1 MNKTIFAL
9 ATGNEIAALSV
20 IRISGAECKKILK
33 TLTLKSE
40 PQDKVLVLRKFYNP
54 LNKKEIIDHC
64 LMAWMPGPKSYTGED
79 CLEIYCH
86 GGQAV
91 FKSFFEVLI
100 KFKDV
105 IYAEQGEFSKRA
117 IINGK
122 MNLVEAEAINDLI
135 NARTE
140 KQRVLAARQYDGG
153 LYIPLRDWRDKLI
166 ECMSII
172 EANIDFSDEEDTPN
186 FINIEKQLEILMTT
200 MKKVLKDN
208 ENYELLKE
216 GTKVVLTG
224 SPNVGKSSLFNTI
237 IRREKAIVT
246 DIAGTTRDI
255 IESKI
260 NLKGYPVVIYDTAG
274 ITDSNDRVEQEGIKK
289 AKEVIKG
296 ADIVL
301 NIYDIENYK
310 KRIIKNSKWNV
321 LNKIDKM
328 SKRIKVELN
337 TNLVSAKS
345 GEGIEEL
352 LNKIH
357 KEILKKTKYLYSA
370 DAIISNSRQ
379 INELEDAL
387 SSIIKAR
394 GERAPEILSEHLRQA
409 NRSLERILGNIDI
422 EEVLGSIFSK
432 FCIGK

>member
-9 ATGNEIAALSV
+9 ASGNEIAALSV
-20 IRISGAECKKILK
+20 IRISGTECKKILK

-40 PQDKVLVLRKFYNP
+40 PKEKALVLRKFYNP
-54 LNKKEIIDHC
+54 QNKKEIIDHC
-64 LMAWMPGPKSYTGED
+64 LLAWMPGPKSYTGED

-91 FKSFFEVLI
+91 FQSFFNVLI

-135 NARTE
+135 NSRTE
-140 KQRVLAARQYDGG
+140 QQRVLAARQYDGG
-153 LYIPLRDWRDKLI
+153 LSIPIMDWRDKLI

-172 EANIDFSDEEDTPN
+172 EANIDFSDEEDAPN
-186 FINIEKQLEILMTT
+186 FINIEKQLDSLIITIG
-200 MKKVLKDN
+200 KALKDN

-216 GTKVVLTG
+216 GIKVVLTG
-224 SPNVGKSSLFNTI
+224 RPNVGKSSLFNTI
-237 IRREKAIVT
+237 IKREKAIVT

-260 NLKGYPVVIYDTAG
+260 NLKGYPLVIFDTAG
-274 ITDSNDRVEQEGIKK
+274 ITISNDKVEQEGIKK
-289 AKEVIKG
+289 AKEVIKE

-301 NIYDIENYK
+301 NILDTENFRENK
-310 KRIIKNSKWNV
+310 LQNSEWNV
-321 LNKIDKM
+321 LNKTDKI
-328 SKRIKVELN
+328 SKNMKFDSSIS
-337 TNLVSAKS
+337 LVSAKS
-345 GEGIEEL
+345 GAGIEEL
-352 LNKIH
+352 LKKIH
-357 KEILKKTKYLYSA
+357 EEILKKTKDLYST

-379 INELEDAL
+379 ANELKIAL
-387 SSIIKAR
+387 SSILEAR
-394 GERAPEILSEHLRQA
+394 EERAPEILSEHLREA

>member
-20 IRISGAECKKILK
+20 IRVSGTQCKKIIK
-33 TLTLKSE
+33 TLTFKSE
-40 PQDKVLVLRKFYNP
+40 PQDRTLVLRKFYNP
-54 LNKKEIIDHC
+54 KNKKEIIDNC
-64 LMAWMPGPKSYTGED
+64 LFTWMPGPKSYTGED

-91 FKSFFEVLI
+91 FQSFFKVLI
-100 KFKDV
+100 GFKNV

-122 MNLVEAEAINDLI
+122 MNLIEAEAVNDLI

-140 KQRVLAARQYDGG
+140 KQRILASRQYDRG
-153 LYIPLRDWRDKLI
+153 LSIPLTSWRETLI
-166 ECMSII
+166 ECMAII
-172 EANIDFSDEEDTPN
+172 EANIDFSDEEDAPS
-186 FINIEKQLEILMTT
+186 FISIEEKLEELII
-200 MKKVLKDN
+200 KIRKVLKDN
-208 ENYELLKE
+208 ENYELLQE

-224 SPNVGKSSLFNTI
+224 SPNVGKSSLFNAI
-237 IRREKAIVT
+237 IKREKAIVT

-260 NLKGYPVVIYDTAG
+260 NLKGYPLVIFDTAG
-274 ITDSNDRVEQEGIKK
+274 ITISNDKVEQEGIKK
-289 AKEVIKG
+289 AKEVIKE

-301 NIYDIENYK
+301 NILDTENFTENK
-310 KRIIKNSKWNV
+310 LQNSKWNV
-321 LNKIDKM
+321 LNKTDKI
-328 SKRIKVELN
+328 SKTMKFDSSIS
-337 TNLVSAKS
+337 LVSAKS
-345 GEGIEEL
+345 GAGIEEL
-352 LNKIH
+352 LKKIH
-357 KEILKKTKYLYSA
+357 EEILKKTKDLYST

-379 INELEDAL
+379 ENELKIAL
-387 SSIIKAR
+387 SSILEAR
-394 GERAPEILSEHLRQA
+394 EERAPEILSEHLRQA

>member
-20 IRISGAECKKILK
+20 IRISGTECKKILK

-40 PQDKVLVLRKFYNP
+40 PQEKALVLRKFYNP
-54 LNKKEIIDHC
+54 QNKKEIIDHC
-64 LMAWMPGPKSYTGED
+64 LLAWMPGPKSYTGED

-91 FKSFFEVLI
+91 FQSFFNVLI
-100 KFKDV
+100 KFKGV

-135 NARTE
+135 NSRTE
-140 KQRVLAARQYDGG
+140 KQRVLAVRQYDGG
-153 LYIPLRDWRDKLI
+153 LSIPIMDWRDKLI

-186 FINIEKQLEILMTT
+186 FINIEKQLDSLITT
-200 MKKVLKDN
+200 IGKALKDN

-216 GTKVVLTG
+216 GIKVVLTG
-224 SPNVGKSSLFNTI
+224 RPNVGKSSLFNTI
-237 IRREKAIVT
+237 IKREKAIVT

-260 NLKGYPVVIYDTAG
+260 NLRGYPVVIYDTAG
-274 ITDSNDRVEQEGIKK
+274 ITFSNDRVEKEGIKK
-289 AKEVIKG
+289 AKEVIKE

-301 NIYDIENYK
+301 NVYDSVNYK
-310 KRIIKNSKWNV
+310 ERIKKNSKWNV

-328 SKRIKVELN
+328 SKSMKVESS
-337 TNLVSAKS
+337 THLVSAKS
-345 GEGIEEL
+345 GEGVEEL
-352 LNKIH
+352 LNKIYE
-357 KEILKKTKYLYSA
+357 EILIKTKNLYSTKT
-370 DAIISNSRQ
+370 IISNSRQ
-379 INELEDAL
+379 ASELQEAL
-387 SSIIKAR
+387 ESIVEAR
-394 GERAPEILSEHLRQA
+394 GENAPEILSEHLRQA

-422 EEVLGSIFSK
+422 EEVLGSIFSR